1 MGRKSVRAS
10 LVVPAIF
17 CLAAFSQNFRSPL
30 ILAPYSLDFG
40 RVLAGKT
47 SEPKTVTVFNNGTSA
62 QEISGIAITGDF
74 IETNDCPKPPETLAA
89 GADCEIHVAFKPEG
103 LADQQG
109 TLTISEAPSGV
120 QITVGL
126 RGTGTAG
133 RPTAAISPASLT
145 FGEEPTGVTS
155 AAQTVIVKNTGTEML
170 MVSNVEMKGDFMV
183 LPTSSCAN
191 RTTPLGPNATCTIEI
206 AFVPLVSGARNGE
219 VLVVDNA
226 EDSPQKVELSGTGK

>member
-1 MGRKSVRAS
+1 MARKGVRAG
-10 LVVPAIF
+10 LAIAGIF
-17 CLAAFSQNFRSPL
+17 WLAAFSQNFRSPL

-40 RVLAGKT
+40 RVLMGKS
-47 SEPKTVTVFNNGTSA
+47 SEPQTVTVFNNGTSA

-74 IETNDCPKPPETLAA
+74 IETDDCPKPPETLAS
-89 GADCEIHVAFKPEG
+89 GADCEVHVAFKPS
-103 LADQQG
+103 AMANHTG

-133 RPTAAISPASLT
+133 RPTAAISPASLA
-145 FGEEPTGVTS
+145 FGEQPIGVTS

-170 MVSNVEMKGDFMV
+170 SVSNVEMKGDFMV
-183 LPTSSCAN
+183 LPASTCAN
-191 RTTPLGPNATCTIEI
+191 RTAPLGPNATCTIEI
-206 AFVPLVSGARNGE
+206 VFVPLGAGTRNGE

-226 EDSPQKVELSGTGK
+226 EDSPQKVQLSGTGK